1 MRQRQQATVSASLAT
16 GWACAT
22 DWRKRA
28 GLCLVVV
35 VEVVVVVVG
44 GGFGRLKSALGLING
59 AATGGEISVVAMHLQ
74 ARAELDAEL
83 AALLGAARDRRVRA
97 VSTPWLRRGGRAE
110 CNGAHGGG
118 RWT

>member
-1 MRQRQQATVSASLAT
+1 VRLT
-16 GWACAT
+16 GGSGLGCVWWWW
-22 DWRKRA
+22 WRWWW
-28 GLCLVVV
+28 G
-35 VEVVVVVVG
+35 G
-44 GGFGRLKSALGLING
+44 GGFGRLKSALGLIDG
-59 AATGGEISVVAMHLQ
+59 AATGGEISVVAMHLR

>member
-1 MRQRQQATVSASLAT
+1 MLAT

-22 DWRKRA
+22 DQRKRA
-28 GLCLVVV
+28 GLCL
-35 VEVVVVVVG
+35 VVVVVVG
-44 GGFGRLKSALGLING
+44 GGFGRLKSALGWIDG
-59 AATGGEISVVAMHLQ
+59 AATGGEISLVAMHLR

-83 AALLGAARDRRVRA
+83 AALLGAARDKRVRA

-110 CNGAHGGG
+110 CKGAHRGG

>member
-1 MRQRQQATVSASLAT
+1 MRQRQHATVSALLAT

-22 DWRKRA
+22 DQRKRA
-28 GLCLVVV
+28 GLGLVVV
-35 VEVVVVVVG
+35 VVGG
-44 GGFGRLKSALGLING
+44 GGFGRLKSALGWIDG
-59 AATGGEISVVAMHLQ
+59 AATGGEISLVAMHLR

-83 AALLGAARDRRVRA
+83 AALLGAARDKRVRA

-110 CNGAHGGG
+110 CKGAHRGG